1 MDQFQQ
7 KFIEEATENLNE
19 LEASLLKLE
28 NHPDDN
34 ELLEQVFRALH
45 TIKGGGA
52 MFGFE
57 NISELTHNLE
67 NIYDY
72 LRSGKAKLSNDL
84 LTTTLAV
91 VDHVKNLLNDPDLQN
106 EDNLDMQQKLLSKIE
121 QLTKSFDENNLNQ
134 EIKPVQHEG
143 TAEKNMSTYY
153 ILFQPH
159 EDVLING
166 NNPLY
171 LIDELFDMGKCLVYA
186 HLNKIPDIR
195 EIQPKKCYTYWE
207 IFLATSGDI
216 NEISDI
222 FLFVEE
228 ESTLEIHQVRPYN
241 LLENKVFSEA
251 LHHLSKNDNDIGINQ
266 VEDVIKSIEDNTH
279 KKTRNNGQANGKDN
293 TIQSIRVDS
302 KKLDTMMNL
311 VSELVTTQARLLLYA
326 QQQDNSELTEISESV
341 QKLSRQLRDNA
352 FSIVLIPI
360 ETVITRFNRLV
371 RDLSLELK
379 KEVSFTTEGTETE
392 LDKTIIESLT
402 DPLLHIIRNSLD
414 HGIETPEQRK
424 TAGKPE
430 KGNIHLKAFYSGADV
445 IIQIQDDGAGIDA
458 EKIRKKAIDREI
470 ISPETTMSQKDLL
483 NLLFLPGFSTAEKIS
498 DVSGRGVGMDV
509 VKRKIH
515 EIRGAVEISSVKGQ
529 GTTISVKLPLT
540 LSIIDGLLVTIS
552 DSNYIIPLSIID
564 KIHAI
569 EHPTIANS
577 FNNLVVLD
585 DEKLPFYYL
594 RNEFNCP
601 DNAPEMENIILVK
614 YEDKRVGLVV
624 DHVIGEYQAV
634 LKPLGKY
641 YKNQDEISGASILG
655 DGTVALVMDTNKLI
669 NKLIEKHQNLEE
681 VKNE

>member
-392 LDKTIIESLT
+392 LDKTII
-402 DPLLHIIRNSLD
+402 
-414 HGIETPEQRK
+414 
-424 TAGKPE
+424 
-430 KGNIHLKAFYSGADV
+430 
-445 IIQIQDDGAGIDA
+445 
-458 EKIRKKAIDREI
+458 
-470 ISPETTMSQKDLL
+470 
-483 NLLFLPGFSTAEKIS
+483 
-498 DVSGRGVGMDV
+498 
-509 VKRKIH
+509 
-515 EIRGAVEISSVKGQ
+515 
-529 GTTISVKLPLT
+529 
-540 LSIIDGLLVTIS
+540 
-552 DSNYIIPLSIID
+552 
-564 KIHAI
+564 
-569 EHPTIANS
+569 
-577 FNNLVVLD
+577 
-585 DEKLPFYYL
+585 
-594 RNEFNCP
+594 
-601 DNAPEMENIILVK
+601 
-614 YEDKRVGLVV
+614 
-624 DHVIGEYQAV
+624 
-634 LKPLGKY
+634 
-641 YKNQDEISGASILG
+641 
-655 DGTVALVMDTNKLI
+655 
-669 NKLIEKHQNLEE
+669 
-681 VKNE
+681 